1 MYSISP
7 HPCFC
12 LSILSPGLN
21 LFLFSPC
28 SFFPLFFFRVYLR
41 AFALFSLHLPPWFFS
56 PWSRRSRFRHVPC
69 SGLSLRRAALLVSV
83 LDWMF
88 FCDVFSLVPL
98 RVCSNYSYTFLRFRG
113 VGPVF
118 VYKRE
123 FAYPMEAS
131 TSPLSVQ
138 HTRAAVIVPLSF
150 HCHGIEDQPPHL
162 TVIDPAPRG
171 KGCGSICRGGRVIC
185 EQFSLLSVGGGTLLE
200 SDGPGV
206 WVGTP
211 VPSDCSPSDGRP
223 SAVRPRVSPPRGLI
237 ARSREGKK
245 TFRDFLL
252 INYYIY
258 KYA

>member
-1 MYSISP
+1 M
-7 HPCFC
+7 
-12 LSILSPGLN
+12 
-21 LFLFSPC
+21 
-28 SFFPLFFFRVYLR
+28 
-41 AFALFSLHLPPWFFS
+41 A
-56 PWSRRSRFRHVPC
+56 
-69 SGLSLRRAALLVSV
+69 
-83 LDWMF
+83 
-88 FCDVFSLVPL
+88 
-98 RVCSNYSYTFLRFRG
+98 G

-118 VYKRE
+118 IYKRE

-185 EQFSLLSVGGGTLLE
+185 EQFSLVSVGGGTLLE
-200 SDGPGV
+200 SGGPGV

-211 VPSDCSPSDGRP
+211 VPSDCSPGDGRP

-252 INYYIY
+252 INYYIH
-258 KYA
+258 KYV